1 MERVFP
7 NFDLMKERLLVE
19 YTVEVRFGDID
30 VMGHVNNAVYL
41 SYFEQARMAFFKELI
56 GGEWDWNEAGI
67 LLARNEVDYIQPI
80 LLSDQVTVKT
90 WCSKVGNSSLV
101 IEYEVTRTP
110 AGSTDTSVCT
120 KGKSVLVCFDYH
132 KKQKTLVPV
141 SWKEKLVS

>member
-1 MERVFP
+1 
-7 NFDLMKERLLVE
+7 MKERLLVE

-80 LLSDQVTVKT
+80 LLSDQVT
-90 WCSKVGNSSLV
+90 
-101 IEYEVTRTP
+101 
-110 AGSTDTSVCT
+110 
-120 KGKSVLVCFDYH
+120 
-132 KKQKTLVPV
+132 
-141 SWKEKLVS
+141 